1 MGRVTLKVSSVYS
14 DLVQKRFPA
23 SFSIPFFTRTVVANG
38 SLNLDVKVLKT
49 PPTPSPLP
57 TLPTPLTREGP
68 WAPLK
73 GIGK

>member
-14 DLVQKRFPA
+14 DLAQKRFPA

-49 PPTPSPLP
+49 PPPPAHSPHSP
-57 TLPTPLTREGP
+57 PLLLVK
-68 WAPLK
+68 AP
-73 GIGK
+73 GRP

>member
-14 DLVQKRFPA
+14 DLAQKRFPA

-49 PPTPSPLP
+49 P